1 MELNQDAYINEYCD
15 YYDTNERIIGRW
27 VDGKPLYRKSY
38 EATTP
43 SASNSPTVLFTYSSD
58 MEIQDIDGCIL
69 ALNENIPVNFYYTT
83 YYISCWSNY
92 KNKQIKMYVG
102 NSTYTS
108 RPAIITILYT
118 KTTDAPNSF
127 DYGMIMD
134 QFAQEALV
142 DVAVTDAEVD
152 KCFE

>member
-1 MELNQDAYINEYCD
+1 
-15 YYDTNERIIGRW
+15 
-27 VDGKPLYRKSY
+27 
-38 EATTP
+38 
-43 SASNSPTVLFTYSSD
+43 

-69 ALNENIPVNFYYTT
+69 APDENILVNFYYAPTN
-83 YYISCWSNY
+83 YVSCWSNHRD
-92 KNKQIKMYVG
+92 KQIKMVAG
-102 NSTYTS
+102 NSEYTS

-118 KTTDAPNSF
+118 KTTDAQNSF